1 MKHQTFL
8 VLTLLLVSL
17 AFAKESRAD
26 SDAFFCASK
35 GYLAYETRKGVTPG
49 AVGHVLRVVRF
60 EPKRGIYLGGEVTLL
75 DFQVY
80 HLSCSEDLIEISGWR
95 NVFTKYV
102 IEIAKSGELRSVGP
116 TEYPGRQQSEAAK
129 DGPAPASLG
138 IFGPRIAPLPLE
150 SLDPEHEYQLLRN
163 LSGRKVKE
171 GWEWHSKSELVQL
184 DPRGTVS
191 QRFVLYERRAVESR
205 D

>member
-1 MKHQTFL
+1 
-8 VLTLLLVSL
+8 
-17 AFAKESRAD
+17 
-26 SDAFFCASK
+26 
-35 GYLAYETRKGVTPG
+35 
-49 AVGHVLRVVRF
+49 
-60 EPKRGIYLGGEVTLL
+60 
-75 DFQVY
+75 VY

-116 TEYPGRQQSEAAK
+116 TEYPGRQWSEAAK

-171 GWEWHSKSELVQL
+171 GWEWHSKSELVQM
-184 DPRGTVS
+184 DPRGTVL
-191 QRFVLYERRAVESR
+191 QRFVLYERRTVEYR